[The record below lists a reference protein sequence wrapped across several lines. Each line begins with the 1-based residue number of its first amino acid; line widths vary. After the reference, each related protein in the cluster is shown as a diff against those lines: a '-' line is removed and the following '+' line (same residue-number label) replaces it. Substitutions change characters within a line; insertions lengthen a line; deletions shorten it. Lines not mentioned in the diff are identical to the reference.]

1 MENLACLQSVV
12 ENLVSSHS
20 PFHVVANLE
29 KDLLLRGYLALKEG
43 NEWNLE
49 EGKGYFVKR
58 NDSSIIAFRL
68 PKESAGLC
76 FHIAASHSDSPSFKI
91 KPNPLTLSGGFALLQ
106 TEPYGGGIYH
116 TWMDRP
122 LSFAGRILYS
132 DQSGIHSKLVDIDQ
146 DLLVIPSVCIHF
158 ERDVNEGKKFNPA
171 VDMVPVF
178 GSAEEGLDFD
188 AFLKAKAGL
197 SDEQTLLS
205 HDLFLYVREK
215 PHFVGWNSQYLLSP
229 REDDLS
235 SAYSSFYGF
244 LHSENNSTIPMFC
257 CFDNEEVGSLT
268 RQGARS
274 TFLKDVVARIC
285 GFYKVDKEE
294 ICPRSFLLSIDNG
307 HAKHPNHPELSSA
320 GSDIRLNKGIMVK
333 FNANQSYTSDGLSS
347 ALIRYLARKERLNLQ
362 DFTNRSDLR
371 GGSTLGNLSNG
382 EISFLS
388 ADIGL
393 PQLAMHSCNELLG
406 ALDVEDMGDLCR
418 SFYSTDFS
426 IEEGDVR
433 FKN

>member
-1 MENLACLQSVV
+1 MEDLACLQTVV
-12 ENLVSSHS
+12 ENLVNSHS
-20 PFHVVANLE
+20 PFHVVANIE

-43 NEWNLE
+43 NDWNLE

-68 PKESAGLC
+68 PKKTPGLC

-91 KPNPLTLSGGFALLQ
+91 KPNPLTISGGFALLQ

-122 LSFAGRILYS
+122 LSFAGRVLYS
-132 DQSGIHSKLVDIDQ
+132 DQSGIHSKLVDVDQ

-171 VDMVPVF
+171 VDMIPVF
-178 GSAEEGLDFD
+178 GSAQEGLDFD
-188 AFLKAKAGL
+188 SFLKAKAGL
-197 SDEQTLLS
+197 AENQTLLS

-274 TFLKDVVARIC
+274 TFLKDVVTRIC
-285 GFYKVDKEE
+285 GFYQIGKEE
-294 ICPRSFLLSIDNG
+294 ICSRSFLLSIDNG
-307 HAKHPNHPELSSA
+307 HAKHPNHPELSPA
-320 GSDIRLNKGIMVK
+320 GSDIRLNQGVMVK

-347 ALIRYLARKERLNLQ
+347 ALIRYLAEKEHLNLQ

-393 PQLAMHSCNELLG
+393 PQLAMHSCDELLG
-406 ALDVEDMGDLCR
+406 ALDVEDMGDLCK

-426 IEEGDVR
+426 IEGGEIQFQD
-433 FKN
+433 